1 MALIKCPVCGQ
12 KVSSLSITCPNCS
25 TRIKGN
31 IQQCP
36 NCEEWVLVGKGECEA
51 CGSAIENSVNDEE
64 QSTTHENR
72 EQQEQ
77 TEHFKT
83 KEPKQPKK
91 KNGCI
96 ITLVCMLII
105 ASCLAAAAYAFHRY
119 NEKEKAE
126 KEAIR
131 QELLK
136 RIAEDKKANEER
148 FLLMQQDSSYW
159 EKTLK
164 AKTIEAAEAYISAYP
179 EGIFINE
186 AYMLLEEL
194 NRRKVSPS
202 EEVLIRNVVEKKLEE
217 YRKKS
222 LRKKEADV
230 LGIHPQIAN
239 KLKITKKYINRD
251 SFQYVV
257 RGDIAVTINRT
268 NPKKPNKQ
276 DIKLEIIMDS
286 KKKVLESNL

>member
-36 NCEEWVLVGKGECEA
+36 NCEEWVLAGKNECEA
-51 CGSAIENSVNDEE
+51 CGSAIEGPVNDYTH
-64 QSTTHENR
+64 STTQKEKM
-72 EQQEQ
+72 QQEH
-77 TEHFKT
+77 TEHFKS
-83 KEPKQPKK
+83 KEPEQPKK
-91 KNGCI
+91 RNGCI
-96 ITLVCMLII
+96 ITLVCLLIL
-105 ASCLAAAAYAFHRY
+105 AACLAAAAYAFHRY

-131 QELLK
+131 LELLK